1 MATIIESNRLGG
13 YITQYDH
20 TNFSP
25 AKTAHSFGKGQ
36 RFPTVEKVRNQSIG
50 YNLPSTLD
58 QRKTGFGH
66 G

>member
-13 YITQYDH
+13 YITQYEH

-36 RFPTVEKVRNQSIG
+36 RFPTVAKVRN
-50 YNLPSTLD
+50 
-58 QRKTGFGH
+58 
-66 G
+66 